1 MTTNLVYVGWNHRG
15 APLEL
20 RERLAFTPDRAIEA
34 LEGLFK
40 EEILTE
46 GAIVSTCNRA
56 EIYGVTTREDE
67 LAALSA
73 YFARFHQIEPEVL
86 RSTGQSARGDSTVRH
101 LFRVASGLDSMV
113 LGEAQILGQVRD
125 AYRLAVSA
133 RAARSV
139 TNKLFQ
145 SAIDCGRRVRNE
157 TALGT
162 RPTSIPGIALS
173 LAGRIFEKLQGKR
186 VLLLGAGE
194 VAELT
199 TRLLVEDGV
208 TDIRIAN
215 RSPEKAAA
223 LAESA
228 GGKAVPWERR
238 AEEYGQ
244 VDVIVSATGAPEPV
258 LKAADLAKALGR
270 RRGPL
275 LILDLAV
282 PRDVEPEVDALSDVY
297 RYDVD
302 ALRTLAEK
310 NTAERRAEVPKAEAL
325 IEEAV
330 LRFNEWW
337 SGLLQVDVMKGLRE
351 TLESLRKDELSR
363 YAGKL
368 SRLSEEDRKL
378 VERMTETLVA
388 KILHGP
394 TVGLKEGDASERLE
408 RANAVRALFGLG
420 GK

>member
-1 MTTNLVYVGWNHRG
+1 MTNLVYVGWNHHA

-20 RERLAFTPDRAIEA
+20 RERLAFTPDRAVEA
-34 LEGLFK
+34 LEGLFR

-56 EIYGVTTREDE
+56 EIYGVTAREDE

-73 YFARFHQIEPEVL
+73 YFAKFHQIAPEIL
-86 RSTGQSARGDSTVRH
+86 QSTGQCARGDNTVRH

-113 LGEAQILGQVRD
+113 LGEAQILGQVRE

-133 RAARSV
+133 NAARTV

-145 SAIDCGRRVRNE
+145 SAIECGRKVRND

-162 RPTSIPGIALS
+162 KPTSVPGIALS
-173 LAGRIFEKLQGKR
+173 LAGRIFDSLEGKR

-194 VAELT
+194 VSELT

-215 RSPEKAAA
+215 RSLAKAEA
-223 LAESA
+223 LAQAA
-228 GGKAVPWERR
+228 GGRAVEWDRR

-244 VDVIVSATGAPEPV
+244 VDVIVSATGSPDPVITADV
-258 LKAADLAKALGR
+258 LKKSLGR
-270 RRGPL
+270 HRRGPL

-282 PRDVEPEVDALSDVY
+282 PRDVEKDVDEIEDVY

-302 ALRTLAEK
+302 ALKQLAER
-310 NTAERRAEVPKAEAL
+310 NTAERRAEVPKAEAI

-337 SGLLQVDVMKGLRE
+337 GGLLQVDVMRGLRE
-351 TLESLRKDELSR
+351 RLDAMRRDELAR

-368 SRLSEEDRKL
+368 SRLSEEDRKV

-394 TVGLKEGDASERLE
+394 TVGLKDGDASERLG
-408 RANAVRALFGLG
+408 RAEAVRALFGLG
-420 GK
+420 KK

>member
-1 MTTNLVYVGWNHRG
+1 VTNLVYVGWSHRG

-20 RERLAFTPDRAIEA
+20 RERLAFTPDRAAEA
-34 LEGLFK
+34 LEGLFR

-56 EIYGVTTREDE
+56 EIYGVTAREDE
-67 LAALSA
+67 VAALSG
-73 YFARFHQIEPEVL
+73 YFARFHRVDGEWL
-86 RSTGQSARGDSTVRH
+86 RTTGQSGRGDSTVRH

-113 LGEAQILGQVRD
+113 LGEAQILGQIRD
-125 AYRLAVSA
+125 AYRLAVTA
-133 RAARSV
+133 RAARTV

-145 SAIDCGRRVRNE
+145 SAIDCGRRVRTE

-162 RPTSIPGIALS
+162 KPTSVPGIALS
-173 LAGRIFEKLQGKR
+173 LAGRIFESLAGRR

-194 VAELT
+194 VSELT

-208 TDIRIAN
+208 TDIRIAT

-223 LAESA
+223 LAASA

-258 LKAADLAKALGR
+258 VTADALKRALGR
-270 RRGPL
+270 PRRGPL
-275 LILDLAV
+275 LVLDLAV
-282 PRDVEPEVDALSDVY
+282 PRDVEPAVDEIADVY

-302 ALRTLAEK
+302 ALKSLAEK
-310 NTAERRAEVPKAEAL
+310 NTADRRAEVPKAEG
-325 IEEAV
+325 IVEEGV

-337 SGLLQVDVMKGLRE
+337 GGLLQGDVVRGLRE
-351 TLESLRKDELSR
+351 RLDAMRKDELER

-394 TVGLKEGDASERLE
+394 TVGLKEGDASDRLE
-408 RANAVRALFGLG
+408 RAAAVRALFGLDR
-420 GK
+420 K

>member
-20 RERLAFTPDRAIEA
+20 RERLAFTPDRAIQA

-56 EIYGVTTREDE
+56 EIYGVTTRDDE
-67 LAALSA
+67 LAALSG
-73 YFARFHQIEPEVL
+73 YFGRFHQIEPEVL

-125 AYRLAVSA
+125 AYRLAVTA

-145 SAIDCGRRVRNE
+145 SAIDCGRRVRND

-162 RPTSIPGIALS
+162 KPTSVPGIALS

-194 VAELT
+194 VSELT

-215 RSPEKAAA
+215 RSAEKAAA

-228 GGKAVPWERR
+228 GGKAVPWDKR

-282 PRDVEPEVDALSDVY
+282 PRDVEPEVDAISDVY

-325 IEEAV
+325 VEEAV

-351 TLESLRKDELSR
+351 SLETLRKGELER

-368 SRLSEEDRKL
+368 SRLSEDDKKT
-378 VERMTETLVA
+378 VERLTETLVA